1 MYAQG
6 VRSGLLSYLHA
17 EQILKSIFL
26 TALAPDF
33 IKANPEDYMSLIHN
47 PKLGDGLR
55 GVMQFLVIVF
65 VIGTSLR
72 AVPQQ
77 AAVNDP
83 NRRTLTKVTSDTGN
97 ALEIQKLELERQ
109 KFIEA
114 TAAEEERARIEW
126 AKLEFEKSNASRLMW
141 TSMGPLLG
149 SLLAIALGIVTL
161 GIQVRLQKKIQE
173 LTAELQFEI
182 KAAEI
187 AFAGKTPAAVK
198 NRAGLLKKIF
208 PDRLPKNFVAESF
221 EPTQYG
227 GKTENSESKKQF
239 LELLAKYPDQQKM
252 VYDVWKA
259 LFEEDWI
266 EKIKPLIQK

>member
-1 MYAQG
+1 
-6 VRSGLLSYLHA
+6 
-17 EQILKSIFL
+17 
-26 TALAPDF
+26 
-33 IKANPEDYMSLIHN
+33 MSLIYSR
-47 PKLGDGLR
+47 KLRDGRR

-77 AAVNDP
+77 AAGNEP
-83 NRRTLTKVTSDTGN
+83 NRQTLTKVTSDTGN

-114 TAAEEERARIEW
+114 TAAEKERARIEW
-126 AKLEFEKSNASRLMW
+126 AKLEFEKSNASRAMW

-149 SLLAIALGIVTL
+149 SLLAIGLGIVTL
-161 GIQVRLQKKIQE
+161 GIQVRQQKEIQK

-187 AFAGKTPAAVK
+187 AFGGKTPTAVK

-208 PDRLPKNFVAESF
+208 PDRLPKDFIAKSF
-221 EPTQYG
+221 EPTEYG
-227 GKTENSESKKQF
+227 GKTENSESKKEF
-239 LELLAKYPDQQKM
+239 LELLAKYPEQQKM
-252 VYDVWKA
+252 VYEVWKA

-266 EKIKPLIQK
+266 EKVKPLIQR